1 MRFSVWPNPSQPWTE
16 IGAVARHAEET
27 GWDGV
32 YFADHFMPNAPDP
45 APGDTIECWS
55 VMAALAAAVPR
66 VRLGTLV
73 CGNTY
78 RHPAVLANI
87 AAAVDNI
94 SGGRL
99 LLGLGA
105 GWQENEHRA
114 YGIDFFTTKERLER
128 LEEACQVVRGLLDD
142 ERATFEGRYYRLD
155 DAPNEPKPVQQKLPL
170 LIGGGGE
177 KVTMRIAA
185 TYADEWNVWGTPEL
199 LRQKGE
205 VLARHC
211 ERVGRD
217 PAAIAH
223 SAQALLFL
231 SEDTAF
237 LDKMRGR
244 DIGRP
249 VIVGTPA
256 EVIDIVAAYA
266 DAGVHELIIPD
277 FTMNTW
283 ERKQD
288 ALDLF
293 INDVAPTFRE
303 VQP

>member
-1 MRFSVWPNPSQPWTE
+1 MRFSVWPNPQQPWTGILE
-16 IGAVARHAEET
+16 VARRAETT

-32 YFADHFMPNAPDP
+32 YFADHFMPNEPEP
-45 APGDTIECWS
+45 AAGDTIECWS
-55 VMAALAAAVPR
+55 VMAALAASVPR
-66 VRLGTLV
+66 LRLGTLV

-87 AAAVDNI
+87 AAAVDVI
-94 SGGRL
+94 SEGRL

-128 LEEACQVVRGLLDD
+128 LEEACQVLRALLDD
-142 ERATFEGRYYRLD
+142 ERADFEGRYYRLD

-185 TYADEWNVWGTPEL
+185 TYADEWNCWGTPETHAHK
-199 LRQKGE
+199 RD

-211 ERVGRD
+211 DAIGRD
-217 PAAIAH
+217 PNEIAR

-231 SEDTAF
+231 SDDEEWLAG
-237 LDKMRGR
+237 KRGR
-244 DIGRP
+244 ELGQAAI
-249 VIVGTPA
+249 IGTPA
-256 EVIDIVAAYA
+256 EVREVVAAYA
-266 DAGVHELIIPD
+266 DAGVDELIVPD
-277 FTMNTW
+277 FTLGTGS
-283 ERKQD
+283 RRSD
-288 ALDLF
+288 TYDLF
-293 INDVAPTFRE
+293 ITEVARDFR
-303 VQP
+303 